1 MNKTLLRCAGLAL
14 TLVFPLALTSC
25 LPHEKSVAPQTYP
38 AGTCQSCDAFSVS
51 VWHVSAGE
59 AKFTD
64 FFPAQDSSTESLNSE
79 DIKVIDAAR
88 AEAIMQLLQ
97 HDRRSTFIGKA
108 WSTSAAGKSQL
119 FSVNNASGAFSAVI
133 TAGSQ
138 TRKLSSRVVKLILSD
153 SISDAASRVS
163 EEKSRVSAR
172 VLLRDGQTVLS
183 VRSVQDGWL
192 VWLIDATF
200 SA

>member
-14 TLVFPLALTSC
+14 ALVSPLVMTSC

-38 AGTCQSCDAFSVS
+38 AGACQSCNAFSVS
-51 VWHVSAGE
+51 VWHVSAGD
-59 AKFTD
+59 AGLTD

-79 DIKVIDAAR
+79 DMNVIDAAR
-88 AEAIMQLLQ
+88 AEAITQQLQ
-97 HDRRSTFIGKA
+97 HDRHSTFIGKA
-108 WSTSAAGKSQL
+108 WSTTAAGKSQL
-119 FSVNNASGAFSAVI
+119 LSVDNASGAFSAVI
-133 TAGSQ
+133 TPGPQ

-153 SISDAASRVS
+153 SIPDAASRVS
-163 EEKSRVSAR
+163 EDKSRVSAR

-192 VWLIDATF
+192 VWLISATF

>member
-14 TLVFPLALTSC
+14 ALVSPLVMTSC
-25 LPHEKSVAPQTYP
+25 LLHEKSVASQTYP
-38 AGTCQSCDAFSVS
+38 AGACQSCDAFS

-59 AKFTD
+59 AGLTD

-79 DIKVIDAAR
+79 DMKVIDAAR

-108 WSTSAAGKSQL
+108 WSTTAAGKSQL
-119 FSVNNASGAFSAVI
+119 VSVHNASGAFSAVI
-133 TAGSQ
+133 TAGPQ

-153 SISDAASRVS
+153 SITDAASRVS
-163 EEKSRVSAR
+163 EDKSRVSAR

-183 VRSVQDGWL
+183 DRSVQDGWL
-192 VWLIDATF
+192 VWLIGATF

>member
-1 MNKTLLRCAGLAL
+1 MNKILLRRACLAL

-38 AGTCQSCDAFSVS
+38 AGACQSCDAFSVS
-51 VWHVSAGE
+51 VWHVSGGE
-59 AKFTD
+59 AGLTD
-64 FFPAQDSSTESLNSE
+64 FFPAQDSSTESLNSG
-79 DIKVIDAAR
+79 DMKVIDAAR

-97 HDRRSTFIGKA
+97 HNRRSTFIGKA
-108 WSTSAAGKSQL
+108 WSTTAAGKSQL
-119 FSVNNASGAFSAVI
+119 LSVNNASGAFSAEI
-133 TAGSQ
+133 TAGPQ

-153 SISDAASRVS
+153 SIPVTEGRVS

-192 VWLIDATF
+192 VWLIGATF